1 MTYNVKKDLKEKTL
15 EALKNNKF
23 LSNIIGK
30 EEIKK
35 EIAKLLV
42 SGRHFILLGPAGIG
56 KTSIAKEIANLL
68 SDITVIDAPIPI
80 LKDENHPLKDYYNT
94 DKTKTLKGK
103 DRFVRIQGSPDLEVE
118 DLIGY
123 INPNL
128 AMEYGVN
135 DIRAFI
141 PGKLLKANHGI
152 LFFDEIN
159 RAPERIQ
166 NLLLEVLEE
175 GTITIGS
182 YNVQIP
188 QDFLV
193 IATMNPQDFTG
204 TENISEVFLDRFEV
218 IELSYP
224 PKEEEI
230 KVLEVKDKKLADIGK
245 FREIIVDFINNL
257 RNDENL
263 ILKPSVRASLALLD
277 LAEANALIENR
288 TKVEL
293 KDLEKAVLNVLP
305 HRIKLKPSLKVD
317 FSEKSYI
324 ERKLE
329 ELKKKLEK
337 ENKSRQLS

>member
-324 ERKLE
+324 EKKLE

>member
-1 MTYNVKKDLKEKTL
+1 MVYSVKEDLKQKTL
-15 EALKNNKF
+15 ESLKKGSF
-23 LSNIIGK
+23 LSNIVGK

-68 SDITVIDAPIPI
+68 SDIEVLDTPIPI
-80 LKDENHPLKDYYNT
+80 LKEEDHPLKEYYNNN
-94 DKTKTLKGK
+94 KTKILKGK
-103 DRFVRIQGSPDLEVE
+103 DRFIRIQGSPDLEVE

-141 PGKLLKANHGI
+141 PGKLLRANHGI

-204 TENISEVFLDRFEV
+204 TESISEVFLDRFEV

-224 PKEEEI
+224 SREEEI
-230 KVLEVKDKKLADIGK
+230 KVLELKDKKLANIGK
-245 FREIIVDFINNL
+245 FKEVIVDFINNL

-277 LAEANALIENR
+277 LAEANALIEGR
-288 TKVEL
+288 DKVEL
-293 KDLEKAVLNVLP
+293 KDLEKAVLNVIP
-305 HRIKLKPSLKVD
+305 HRIKLKPSLRVD
-317 FSEKSYI
+317 FDERSYI
-324 ERKLE
+324 QKKLE
-329 ELKKKLEK
+329 ELKRKLEK
-337 ENKSRQLS
+337 ENKSRHFS